1 MSEKIP
7 FDLSGN
13 VASPAQRPNGDERT
27 LAIIVHVLS
36 IFFWIV
42 PGLVVYIVK
51 KDESAFVAD
60 HAREAMNFQISMT
73 VLYIVLLI
81 SLVGIL
87 FLWVPW
93 LIQLVACIVA
103 AIRASEEKLYRY
115 PLTLRLIK

>member
-1 MSEKIP
+1 MGDPSF
-7 FDLSGN
+7 FDLSGS
-13 VASPAQRPNGDERT
+13 VSSPLQRPNGDERT

-51 KDESAFVAD
+51 KDESPFVAD
-60 HAREAMNFQISMT
+60 HAREALNFQISMSI
-73 VLYIVLLI
+73 LYVVLLV

-115 PLTLRLIK
+115 PFTLRLIK

>member
-1 MSEKIP
+1 MSDP
-7 FDLSGN
+7 SFFDLSGS
-13 VASPAQRPNGDERT
+13 VSSPLQRPNGDERT

-51 KDESAFVAD
+51 KDESSFVAD
-60 HAREAMNFQISMT
+60 HAKEVLNFQISMSI
-73 VLYIVLLI
+73 LYVVLLV

-115 PLTLRLIK
+115 PFTLRLIK

>member
-1 MSEKIP
+1 MSDPAP
-7 FDLSGN
+7 FDLSGTTT
-13 VASPAQRPNGDERT
+13 APAQRPDGDERT
-27 LAIIVHVLS
+27 LAILVHVLS

-42 PGLVVYIVK
+42 PGLVLYLVK
-51 KDESAFVAD
+51 KDESAFVSD
-60 HAREAMNFQISMT
+60 HAKEAMNFQISMT
-73 VLYIVLLI
+73 ILYVVLLI

-103 AIRASEEKLYRY
+103 AIRAGEEKLYRY

>member
-1 MSEKIP
+1 MSDHAS
-7 FDLSGN
+7 FDLSGTTT
-13 VASPAQRPNGDERT
+13 APSKRPDGDERT
-27 LAIIVHVLS
+27 LAILVHVLS

-42 PGLVVYIVK
+42 PGLVLYLVK
-51 KDESAFVAD
+51 KDESAFVSD
-60 HAREAMNFQISMT
+60 HAKEAMNFQISMT
-73 VLYIVLLI
+73 ILYVVLLI

>member
-1 MSEKIP
+1 MSDQSV
-7 FDLSGN
+7 FDLSGS
-13 VASPAQRPNGDERT
+13 VSTPARRPDGDERT

-42 PGLVVYIVK
+42 PGLVVYILK

-73 VLYIVLLI
+73 ILYVVLLV

-115 PLTLRLIK
+115 PFTLRLIK

>member
-1 MSEKIP
+1 MS
-7 FDLSGN
+7 
-13 VASPAQRPNGDERT
+13 
-27 LAIIVHVLS
+27 
-36 IFFWIV
+36 
-42 PGLVVYIVK
+42 
-51 KDESAFVAD
+51 D
-60 HAREAMNFQISMT
+60 HAKEAMNFQISMT
-73 VLYIVLLI
+73 ILYVVLLI

>member
-1 MSEKIP
+1 MSQSTG
-7 FDLSGN
+7 FDLSGS
-13 VASPAQRPNGDERT
+13 ASQPAKRPDGDERT

-42 PGLVVYIVK
+42 PGLIVYLVK
-51 KDESAFVAD
+51 KDESAFVSD
-60 HAREAMNFQISMT
+60 HAKEAMNFQISMSL
-73 VLYIVLLI
+73 LYLALLVSI
-81 SLVGIL
+81 VGIV